1 MVLGGIIMKRASGI
15 LAHIS
20 SIYGDY
26 SIGSF
31 GKEAREFVDFLFQCG
46 FTYWQVLPFCMIDE
60 CNSPYKSYS
69 AFAGNPLFI
78 DLPILAEQGLL
89 TSQELNDARQKDLYL
104 CEYSR
109 LRKERL
115 PLLRLA
121 HRRTTDKQRKE
132 ILAWLADYPALSR
145 AAEFLAL
152 KQKNHNLPWY
162 NWTLH
167 ISDEEELSFWQWVQY
182 EFFHQW
188 IAIKNYANQNGIKVI
203 GDVPIYVASDSCDV
217 WANPEQFL
225 LDENL
230 HPTKVAGVPPDY
242 FSEDGQFWGN
252 PIYNWK
258 QMRADGYIWWSERI
272 RYMLTLFDGVRID
285 HFRGFESYWSIPAAA
300 KTAKEGKWE
309 KGPGRT
315 LIDALKRIS
324 GDRLIIA
331 EDLGE
336 ITPQVYNLLQYS
348 KFPGMR
354 VLQFAFMG
362 DPKSPHLPHNYPKN
376 CVAYSGTHDN
386 NTLLGYI
393 WEMSNESRE
402 LLMSYCNFHSGE
414 WREGCEQVI
423 KTLMASHADTVI
435 FPIQDIFAYGAD
447 TRMNTPGTHT
457 NNWAYRITR
466 EQLKEVDTE
475 NFKFFNKLYGRI

>member
-1 MVLGGIIMKRASGI
+1 MKRASGV
-15 LAHIS
+15 LAHLS
-20 SIYGDY
+20 SLYGDY

-31 GKEAREFVDFLFQCG
+31 GKEARGFVDFLSQGG
-46 FTYWQVLPFCMIDE
+46 FTYWQVLPFCMADD
-60 CNSPYKSYS
+60 CHSPYKSYS
-69 AFAGNPLFI
+69 AFAGNPMFI
-78 DLPILAEQGLL
+78 DLPTLAEQGLL
-89 TSQELNDARQKDLYL
+89 TCQELNEARQNEPYL

-109 LRKERL
+109 LDQERL

-121 HRRTTDKQRKE
+121 HGRTTDRKRKE
-132 ILAWLADYPALSR
+132 IRAWLGDYPDLRR

-152 KQKNHNLPWY
+152 KQRNRGFPWY
-162 NWTLH
+162 EWTEH
-167 ISDEEELSFWQWVQY
+167 TTDEKALSFWQWVQY

-188 IAIKNYANQNGIKVI
+188 MAIKNYANEKGIKVI
-203 GDVPIYVASDSCDV
+203 GDVPIYVALDSCDV
-217 WANPEQFL
+217 WANPEQFQ

-230 HPTKVAGVPPDY
+230 RPTKVAGVPPDY
-242 FSEDGQFWGN
+242 FCEDGQLWGN
-252 PIYNWK
+252 PLYNWK
-258 QMRADGYIWWSERI
+258 QMKADDYAWWSGRI

-285 HFRGFESYWSIPAAA
+285 HFRGLESYWSVPAAA

-309 KGPGRT
+309 KGPGRA
-315 LIDALKRIS
+315 LIDALRRIA

-336 ITPQVYNLLQYS
+336 ITPQVNSLLQYS

-362 DPKSPHLPHNYPKN
+362 DLKSPHLPHNYPKN

-386 NTLLGYI
+386 NTLLGYV
-393 WEMSNESRE
+393 WEMPPESRAR
-402 LLMSYCNFHSGE
+402 LMAYCNCQSTE
-414 WREGCEQVI
+414 WREACEQII
-423 KTLMASHADTVI
+423 KTMMASHADTVI

-447 TRMNTPGTHT
+447 TRMNTPGTAT

-466 EQLKEVDTE
+466 EQLAAVDTE
-475 NFKFFNKLYGRI
+475 KFRFFNELYGRI